1 MSVNVGTEAVVAIQ
15 ELRGNPHF
23 ARLLAALETFT
34 VTRMLAA
41 QDTAPD
47 MRVDATAYARGF
59 YHLWQAMASA
69 YSGQHMSQVKPT
81 STRGGK
87 VTADV

>member
-1 MSVNVGTEAVVAIQ
+1 VSVNVGTEAVTAIQ

-23 ARLLAALETFT
+23 ARLVAALEVFT

-41 QDTAPD
+41 QETAPEL
-47 MRVDATAYARGF
+47 RVDATAYARGF
-59 YHLWQAMASA
+59 YHLWQAMQSA
-69 YSGQHMSQVKPT
+69 YAGQHMSQVKPT